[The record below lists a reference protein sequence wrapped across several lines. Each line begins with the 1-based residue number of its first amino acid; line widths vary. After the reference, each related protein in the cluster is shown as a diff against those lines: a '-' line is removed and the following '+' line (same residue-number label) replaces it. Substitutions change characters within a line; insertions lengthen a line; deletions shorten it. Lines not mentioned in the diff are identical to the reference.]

1 MASPENTCPGDD
13 PPPNAAV
20 NESPPERLPPSDA
33 VFPPPDR
40 PPRTVLRSLESGAV
54 VLDADGRILYVNQ
67 SSWHLFNLNPVEI
80 GYDDTGLPHGEP
92 IDLDQ
97 GLQIVAHQVRDV
109 ESFRD
114 YLRNALNSDDPDP
127 GYRLHLRDGTVLQT
141 SCLQVGYGQDTIRHL
156 VLYRDVTE
164 QHRVEAQLRET
175 KDFYRQLIDALPL
188 ELVLT
193 DTRGRYVFV
202 PSKDLPDD
210 FPVEAI
216 IGETPFEWAQQIGMP
231 KEVARR
237 RYEAVLHT
245 ARTGQQHQFE
255 ETIDRNWDGRDVS
268 GPRHF
273 LRYTAPVIQNETV
286 TGVLG
291 FGVDITERKNT
302 EEELR
307 HLKELYED
315 LVQAMPAEFGLFDA
329 DGRLRYA
336 STSSLEWADDAPL
349 VGKTIPEI
357 SEAVFGDADRL
368 EKLEEIVG
376 VAARTKQTLQF
387 DRPGTLPSESDRHFL
402 WIVEPAVH
410 DGEVQRVLAFRLDIT
425 ERKQAE
431 NDLRAAKETAEE
443 ALKAKENFLS
453 AMTHELRTPL
463 HAILGLTELLDSTD
477 LTEEQQE
484 YVGDIG
490 FSADSL
496 LDLINDLLDVSQLGA
511 GKLQLHPTEFRPAD
525 LIRHL
530 VQTMRRKAET
540 SGNRLRLTVETDV
553 PDQLVG
559 DPLRIKQILWNLIS
573 NALDATEQ
581 GTVCVRVASLPES
594 ADAPGLELEVSDTGP
609 GIPED
614 EQSGIFD
621 SFVRLDSIGTSSG
634 SGTGLGL
641 TIVRDLVDLHDGD
654 IGLDSRIGEGT
665 TFTVRLPLSSAPE
678 SDSGGGE
685 ERPTDGPPTR
695 RASDEAAPLSPPA
708 EDPPGATAPSSPRV
722 PEPHAVLSEQRLL
735 IVEDTLSNR
744 TLMRRVLEKSGAE
757 VICVESGQ
765 EAIEM
770 LRETAVGAVLM
781 DVQLPA
787 MDGFEVTRRIRRDLG
802 LDQLPILG
810 VSASAY
816 PSRIAE
822 ARESGMDDFITKPFS
837 ADELV
842 AALFR
847 AEEDR
852 LPDPPRDATDASPP
866 TDPSTAP
873 ASSPPSGAA
882 ADANAAAADST
893 APPRLPS
900 PIDPARIRAQSEAY
914 NVSPSTIAEMFLE
927 ESDDTRKR
935 IEDALSRQDIEAVR
949 DACHDLRT
957 SADLIG
963 AETLQQHLTALDTGS
978 APVSDD
984 TLHDL
989 TLHLHAAQNAVRRL
1003 LAAS

>member
-1 MASPENTCPGDD
+1 M
-13 PPPNAAV
+13 
-20 NESPPERLPPSDA
+20 
-33 VFPPPDR
+33 
-40 PPRTVLRSLESGAV
+40 
-54 VLDADGRILYVNQ
+54 LDADGRILYVNP
-67 SSWHLFNLNPVEI
+67 STWHLFDLNPAEI
-80 GYDDTGLPHGEP
+80 GYDETGLPDGEP

-97 GLQIVAHQVRDV
+97 GLQIAEPQVRDA
-109 ESFRD
+109 ESFRA
-114 YLRNALNSDDPDP
+114 YLRNALDSTDPDP
-127 GYRLHLRDGTVLQT
+127 GYRLYLRDGTVLQT
-141 SCLQVGYGQDTIRHL
+141 SCLQVGYGEETIRHL
-156 VLYRDVTE
+156 ILYRDVTK
-164 QHRVEAQLRET
+164 QHRVEARLRQT
-175 KDFYRQLIDALPL
+175 KDFYLQLIDALPL
-188 ELVLT
+188 ELILT
-193 DTRGRYVFV
+193 DTRGRYEFV

-210 FPVEAI
+210 LSVEAI
-216 IGETPFEWAQQIGMP
+216 IGDTPFDWARRIGIP
-231 KEVARR
+231 EEVARR
-237 RYEAVLHT
+237 RFEAILHT
-245 ARTGQQHQFE
+245 AKTGEQRQFE
-255 ETIDRNWDGRDVS
+255 ETIDRDWDGRGGS

-273 LRYTAPVIQNETV
+273 LRYTAPVIQNGTV

-307 HLKELYED
+307 SLKELYED

-336 STSSLEWADDAPL
+336 STSSPEWANDASL

-357 SEAVFGDADRL
+357 SETVFGDAERL
-368 EKLEEIVG
+368 ERLKEIVG
-376 VAARTKQTLQF
+376 LAARTKQTLQF

-410 DGEVQRVLAFRLDIT
+410 DGEVERVLAFRLDIT

-443 ALKAKENFLS
+443 ALTAKEDFLS

-477 LTEEQQE
+477 LTEDQKE

-496 LDLINDLLDVSQLGA
+496 LDLINDLLDASQLGA

-540 SGNRLRLTVETDV
+540 SGNRLRLTVDNDV

-559 DPLRIKQILWNLIS
+559 DSLRIKQILWNLIS

-581 GTVCVRVASLPES
+581 GTVGVRAARLPES
-594 ADAPGLELEVSDTGP
+594 EGGPGLELEVSDTGP

-614 EQSGIFD
+614 DQPGIFN
-621 SFVRLDSIGTSSG
+621 SFVRLDSLNTSTG

-641 TIVRDLVDLHDGD
+641 TIVRDLVDLHDGEID
-654 IGLDSRIGEGT
+654 LDSRIGEGT
-665 TFTVRLPLSSAPE
+665 TFAVRLPLPPPPE
-678 SDSGGGE
+678 SASDGGGE
-685 ERPTDGPPTR
+685 GRTDGQSAGTR
-695 RASDEAAPLSPPA
+695 RANDGAGAFSSTAEEA
-708 EDPPGATAPSSPRV
+708 PGATAPSFPRFPG
-722 PEPHAVLSEQRLL
+722 PESALSEKRLL

-744 TLMRRVLEKSGAE
+744 TLMRRVLEKLGAE
-757 VICVESGQ
+757 VVCVESGQ
-765 EAIEM
+765 EAIE
-770 LRETAVGAVLM
+770 LLGHTAFDAVLM

-802 LDQLPILG
+802 LRELPILG

-816 PSRIAE
+816 PSRMEE
-822 ARESGMDDFITKPFS
+822 ARESGMDDFLTKPFS
-837 ADELV
+837 AGELIV
-842 AALFR
+842 ALSP

-852 LPDPPRDATDASPP
+852 FPDRSSESTNASPATDATAVATPRPSSGKEAEGSDAAVPSNLPP
-866 TDPSTAP
+866 H
-873 ASSPPSGAA
+873 
-882 ADANAAAADST
+882 
-893 APPRLPS
+893 LPS
-900 PIDPARIRAQSEAY
+900 PIDPDRIRAQSEAY
-914 NVSPSTIAEMFLE
+914 NVSPSVIAETFLDE
-927 ESDDTRKR
+927 ADDTRER
-935 IEDALSRQDIEAVR
+935 IENALSRQDIEAVR

-957 SADLIG
+957 SAHLIG
-963 AETLQQHLTALDTGS
+963 AETLEQHLTLLDTGS
-978 APVSDD
+978 HPVSDD

-1003 LAAS
+1003 LAPS